1 MPNIQSSKKRV
12 VTSRKSNL
20 RNRKQKTTLKNTIK
34 KFKIAVAENDV
45 DNIAPLYEKSKKLL
59 DKSVTSN
66 IHHKN
71 YSNRKKSEVST
82 LYNAYQK

>member
-1 MPNIQSSKKRV
+1 MPNIESSKKRV
-12 VTSRKSNL
+12 GTSRKSQL
-20 RNRKQKTTLKNTIK
+20 RNRKQKTILKNSIK
-34 KFKIAVAENDV
+34 KFKVAV
-45 DNIAPLYEKSKKLL
+45 DNADTDNVDALFYQTQKLL

-71 YSNRKKSEVST
+71 YANRKKSEVSA

>member
-12 VTSRKSNL
+12 FTSRKANL
-20 RNRKQKTTLKNTIK
+20 RNKKQKSALKNTVK
-34 KFKIAVAENDV
+34 KFKLAVEHNDV
-45 DNIAPLYEKSKKLL
+45 DRIAPLFHTSMKLL

-71 YSNRKKSEVST
+71 YANRKKSEVSA